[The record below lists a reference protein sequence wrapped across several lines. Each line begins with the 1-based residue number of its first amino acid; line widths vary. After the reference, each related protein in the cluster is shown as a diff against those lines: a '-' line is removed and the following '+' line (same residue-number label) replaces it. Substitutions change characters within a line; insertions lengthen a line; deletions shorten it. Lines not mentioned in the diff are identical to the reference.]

1 VVNRENESLVL
12 RVVVAASFLQLHP
25 KVLQLAVVVPVPH
38 RRLNLGPA
46 LLPVRPEAEL
56 QASSQQILECRP
68 DLLSAMQTL
77 LLERLPQITSEGL
90 MEIATIPAKALRH
103 IRAAQE
109 RPMARS
115 R

>member
-1 VVNRENESLVL
+1 
-12 RVVVAASFLQLHP
+12 
-25 KVLQLAVVVPVPH
+25 
-38 RRLNLGPA
+38 
-46 LLPVRPEAEL
+46 
-56 QASSQQILECRP
+56 
-68 DLLSAMQTL
+68 MQTL

-109 RPMARS
+109 RSMARS

>member
-1 VVNRENESLVL
+1 M
-12 RVVVAASFLQLHP
+12 
-25 KVLQLAVVVPVPH
+25 LQLAVVVPVPH
-38 RRLNLGPA
+38 RRLSLGRA
-46 LLPVRPEAEL
+46 LLPVRPDAEL

-109 RPMARS
+109 RSMARS